1 MTNLSFFPTI
11 TPNPVFS
18 ALIWIGLILT
28 AMYLARKPSH
38 RCLSALGLLVR
49 NSMRLMSR
57 SVKMAEKRL
66 SDRNRDVLLSAG
78 KAHAERLVEREF
90 ERIGNAVQRDLQ
102 GYPQLQ
108 RTLSQS
114 LVKLDE
120 DYQNSLEIPQKLPDW
135 GKVIKAIAGI
145 QPKSDPI
152 VGNMLE
158 DIHHTLS
165 EQHAKGLE
173 KHRADTAKRHT
184 ILSRMV
190 PLLRGINKTLGGL
203 DKSLSNLNLRAKRID
218 RYMDNYEQIRNQTDA
233 ALRTLSSSSLTQFFI
248 SGAVLIIALGG
259 AIINFNLIA
268 LPMSE
273 MVGGASYI
281 GPYKT
286 SDIAGLVII
295 CLEICTGIFLMES
308 LRITRLFPIIGSMDD
323 RMRRTMFWTAL
334 SLLAILAGVESALAF
349 MRDRIAADME
359 ALRQSLAGV
368 SPNTV
373 AGSIIPT
380 VGQMVMGFILPFI
393 LTFVAI
399 PLESFVD
406 SARTILGL
414 ATAWMLR
421 IVAFALRLIGN
432 FGYYTGRLLINLY
445 DLAIFPALWLEE
457 MAVSVFSRT
466 QSEADDTE
474 EIAKNSSLDGGI
486 SAIDSLVQ
494 EKEMIK

>member
-1 MTNLSFFPTI
+1 
-11 TPNPVFS
+11 
-18 ALIWIGLILT
+18 
-28 AMYLARKPSH
+28 MYLARKPSH

-49 NSMRLMSR
+49 SSMRLMAK
-57 SVKMAEKRL
+57 SVKMAQKRL

-78 KAHAERLVEREF
+78 KEHAERLVEREF
-90 ERIGNAVQRDLQ
+90 ERIGTAVQRDLE

-108 RTLSQS
+108 RSLNES

-120 DYQNSLEIPQKLPDW
+120 DYQNSVDIPQKLPDW

-145 QPKSDPI
+145 QPKSDPL
-152 VGNMLE
+152 VGNMLK

-165 EQHAKGLE
+165 EQHAKGVE

-190 PLLRGINKTLGGL
+190 PLLRGIKKTLGGL
-203 DKSLSNLNLRAKRID
+203 DKSLSDLSLRAKRID

-248 SGAVLIIALGG
+248 SGGVLIIALGG
-259 AIINFNLIA
+259 AVINFNLIA

-349 MRDRIAADME
+349 MRDRIAADTE

-368 SPNTV
+368 SPNAV

-399 PLESFVD
+399 PLESFVA

-414 ATAWMLR
+414 AAASTLR
-421 IVAFALRLIGN
+421 ILAFALRLIGN
-432 FGYYTGRLLINLY
+432 LGYYAGRLLINLY
-445 DLAIFPALWLEE
+445 DLVIFPALWLEE
-457 MAVSVFSRT
+457 ITMKIFSRT
-466 QSEADDTE
+466 HTE
-474 EIAKNSSLDGGI
+474 EDGAEESENNGGLGGSI
-486 SAIDSLVQ
+486 SAFDSLAQ